1 MVGTLFPIFEW
12 KCIILFPFIKNHSI
26 DPLPFGRPLLDNT
39 MTTFLGSIQVDTC
52 KSTGD
57 AGPGL
62 VPYHTTMQSAWNT
75 KVNTLRDTLPC
86 TATECTNTS
95 QENLGSNSCMSCIRT
110 GVVRNNTRG
119 VSKLGCNICQE
130 VVAPVKAYM
139 ASQESGSESATQ
151 VNIMTHNYVTDEST
165 RNAVDTYWAS
175 RLQCEKG
182 DFINRVCMQQSL
194 MYVPI
199 ENVTVEE
206 EPDVASSSSLSTT
219 IIAVIVVAVVAVLVA
234 IGYLV
239 WKSKQTEAPISS
251 TTAGVSQVGV
261 APGAAVGGTPTQGGV
276 FDTTAPYHLP
286 YATPLPGPQ
295 LTNLPLPGSDNV
307 YGPTQSPSQF
317 FYGGQIDGQQQQFPS
332 MFGP

>member
-39 MTTFLGSIQVDTC
+39 MTTFLGSILVDTC

-95 QENLGSNSCMSCIRT
+95 QENLGSTSCMSCIRT
-110 GVVRNNTRG
+110 GVVRNSTTRG

-139 ASQESGSESATQ
+139 ASLESGSESATQ

-165 RNAVDTYWAS
+165 RNDVDTYWAS

-182 DFINRVCMQQSL
+182 DFINRVCMQQPL
-194 MYVPI
+194 MQVPI
-199 ENVTVEE
+199 ENVAVEE
-206 EPDVASSSSLSTT
+206 EPDVAASSSLSTT

-239 WKSKQTEAPISS
+239 WKSKQAGAPISS
-251 TTAGVSQVGV
+251 TTTGVG
-261 APGAAVGGTPTQGGV
+261 GAAVGGTPAPGGV
-276 FDTTAPYHLP
+276 FDPNASYTFP
-286 YATPLPGPQ
+286 YATPLPGQQ
-295 LTNLPLPGSDNV
+295 LTNLPYNA
-307 YGPTQSPSQF
+307 YGQTQPPSQF
-317 FYGGQIDGQQQQFPS
+317 SYGGQFDEQQQQLPSS
-332 MFGP
+332 MFGY